1 MPKKNKSNEIII
13 GDNNNIIT
21 LIFCH
26 GLGDNPTSWIYFAD
40 KIKKNIQNIKIILL
54 KAEDNKVS
62 VNNGLLMPSWF
73 DILEIPITLKTINTT
88 KYIDNS
94 INIIHNIISSEIER
108 GINPNKIF
116 IGGFSQGAALSL
128 IYSQY
133 KKYKLGGII
142 MLSGW
147 MLDINSIHIL
157 KNLNINIPIFIG
169 HGTNDNIVLYENIMY
184 LDNILRKNKF
194 TNITFNT
201 YNNMGHNCSNK
212 EIYDIIDW
220 INYLIK

>member
-108 GINPNKIF
+108 GINLNKIF

-169 HGTNDNIVLYENIMY
+169 HGTNDNIVLYENVMY